1 MLVRCTLLCRARAK
15 GWVPAGQPMA
25 LLLAALGVLMV
36 CALGWQVKPHLF
48 THTKHRIAQL
58 NTLLSQRQQ

>member
-1 MLVRCTLLCRARAK
+1 MGASWPARLSSS
-15 GWVPAGQPMA
+15 QRM
-25 LLLAALGVLMV
+25 GVLMV